1 MAKLLAKQS
10 VRRAVKP
17 IQHVSTRR
25 WTTFFMV
32 DCLIRLKTYFALL
45 VEEDDLSCNLSD
57 VQWTI
62 VADLQT
68 TLKPIML
75 VQKLLEGQSYVT
87 ISLIPYLIYKVRKKI
102 GFTVGFS
109 NSKTKF
115 LVVGFR
121 SQ

>member
-1 MAKLLAKQS
+1 
-10 VRRAVKP
+10 
-17 IQHVSTRR
+17 
-25 WTTFFMV
+25 MV

-45 VEEDDLSCNLSD
+45 VEEDDLPCNLSD

-87 ISLIPYLIYKVRKKI
+87 ISLIPYLIYKVRK
-102 GFTVGFS
+102 
-109 NSKTKF
+109 N
-115 LVVGFR
+115 LVLLLDFPIVKPNFW
-121 SQ
+121 